1 MNREQIKADCHRQE
15 RRTTPGGEKRVA
27 TINANRHEDGQIRRD
42 AVAHRYTAESR
53 EYRHETRTTDGRT
66 GSDETREARSR
77 RTNWMAHNHP
87 EA

>member
-1 MNREQIKADCHRQE
+1 MNRKQLHADCHRQE
-15 RRTTPGGEKRVA
+15 QRTTPGGETRTA

-42 AVAHRYTAESR
+42 AEAHAPTR
-53 EYRHETRTTDGRT
+53 EDLRHETRTTDGRT